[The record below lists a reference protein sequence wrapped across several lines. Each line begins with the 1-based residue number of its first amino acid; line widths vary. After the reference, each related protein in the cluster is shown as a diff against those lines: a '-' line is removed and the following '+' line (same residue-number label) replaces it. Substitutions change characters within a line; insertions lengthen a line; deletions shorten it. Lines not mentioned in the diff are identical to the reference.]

1 MELFDG
7 KYKQEELLGT
17 GAFSEVWKVTYVQT
31 GVTLA
36 MKIYK
41 PGASMDNDGVKMLTH
56 EYALMVN
63 LSHRNLLKPQFFD
76 VCDGRPYLILP
87 YCEKGN
93 INKMIGKL
101 TEEEAWKL
109 LRDTASAL
117 EYLHTRKPPIIHQDI
132 KPANILVADD
142 GTYMLTDFGVST
154 SLKATLSRLS
164 IDEQALMSA
173 GTLAYMDPM
182 KFSRK
187 NLPIM
192 ANDIWSLGA
201 TVFEMLTGEL
211 PFGNSGG
218 LLQKKGAEVPD
229 IPETFSTHLNDVL
242 RSCMDEDPAK
252 RPWASKLYEIAQEAI
267 IHPHS
272 QDQKQPKESKDSVE
286 ISEEK
291 EKQEEL
297 EQNEKPVPET
307 DNLKTGSNS
316 GKKKKKKHKGNNSE
330 SLAND
335 DSNKSEEGEK
345 NDSIGDITPD
355 KSSSNKTYTW
365 WYILAAV
372 AAIAVGAVM
381 AYFM

>member
-36 MKIYK
+36 LKIYK
-41 PGASMDNDGVKMLTH
+41 PGTSMDNDGVKMLAH
-56 EYALMVN
+56 EYALMAN
-63 LSHRNLLKPQFFD
+63 LSHSNLLKPQFFD
-76 VCDGRPYLILP
+76 VCEGRPYLILP

-109 LRDTASAL
+109 LRDAASAL
-117 EYLHTRKPPIIHQDI
+117 DYLHSRKTPIIHQDI

-154 SLKATLSRLS
+154 SLKTTLSRLS
-164 IDEQALMSA
+164 IDDQSLMSA

-229 IPETFSTHLNDVL
+229 LPDNFSSHINDVL
-242 RSCMDEDPAK
+242 RSCLDEDPAK
-252 RPWASKLYEIAQEAI
+252 RPWASKLYDIAQDAIRHPESWNQKPNKDSDDSKGSPTPAPKKKEPEPKPVQEPQPAPEDMNATQLMDGPSPLPIESDPDTPFAKTVSPKSSLLPLIIVAI
-267 IHPHS
+267 IAT
-272 QDQKQPKESKDSVE
+272 
-286 ISEEK
+286 I
-291 EKQEEL
+291 L
-297 EQNEKPVPET
+297 
-307 DNLKTGSNS
+307 G
-316 GKKKKKKHKGNNSE
+316 
-330 SLAND
+330 A
-335 DSNKSEEGEK
+335 
-345 NDSIGDITPD
+345 
-355 KSSSNKTYTW
+355 
-365 WYILAAV
+365 ILAYY
-372 AAIAVGAVM
+372 M
-381 AYFM
+381 

>member
-41 PGASMDNDGVKMLTH
+41 PSTSMDNDGVKMLTH

-63 LSHRNLLKPQFFD
+63 LNHRNLLKPQFFD

-87 YCEKGN
+87 FCEKGN

-109 LRDTASAL
+109 LRDAASAL
-117 EYLHTRKPPIIHQDI
+117 DYLHTRKPPIIHQDI
-132 KPANILVADD
+132 KPANILVTED

-164 IDEQALMSA
+164 IDEQSLMSA

-218 LLQKKGAEVPD
+218 LLQKKGADVPD
-229 IPETFSTHLNDVL
+229 IPEKFSNHLNEVL

-252 RPWASKLYEIAQEAI
+252 RPWASKLYKIACEAI
-267 IHPHS
+267 EHP
-272 QDQKQPKESKDSVE
+272 DSLGG
-286 ISEEK
+286 
-291 EKQEEL
+291 Q
-297 EQNEKPVPET
+297 
-307 DNLKTGSNS
+307 SNS
-316 GKKKKKKHKGNNSE
+316 DNNSVVTDE
-330 SLAND
+330 STPKPSSEMNETQVLS
-335 DSNKSEEGEK
+335 DSLPPLPEP
-345 NDSIGDITPD
+345 TPTD
-355 KSSSNKTYTW
+355 TPPSSSLNTTSTPSKTSFW
-365 WYILAAV
+365 QWAIVV
-372 AAIAVGAVM
+372 AIGIAVGILLA
-381 AYFM
+381 FFS

>member
-36 MKIYK
+36 LKIYK
-41 PGASMDNDGVKMLTH
+41 PNTSMDNDGVKMLTH

-87 YCEKGN
+87 YCDKGN
-93 INKMIGKL
+93 INKMVGKL
-101 TEEEAWKL
+101 TEKEAWKL
-109 LRDTASAL
+109 LRDAASAL
-117 EYLHTRKPPIIHQDI
+117 DYLHTRKPPIIHQDI

-164 IDEQALMSA
+164 IDEQSLMSA

-218 LLQKKGAEVPD
+218 LLQKKGADVPD
-229 IPETFSTHLNDVL
+229 IPEKFSAHLNEVL

-252 RPWASKLYEIAQEAI
+252 RPWASKLYDIAQEAI
-267 IHPHS
+267 RHPELLK
-272 QDQKQPKESKDSVE
+272 QKQSKDNKDL
-286 ISEEK
+286 EK
-291 EKQEEL
+291 KPTPPEP
-297 EQNEKPVPET
+297 PVPENKAESGQT
-307 DNLKTGSNS
+307 PQPPVPDPNIGATQIISTPPSKNDIVEPDTNPATTAHPTASNS
-316 GKKKKKKHKGNNSE
+316 
-330 SLAND
+330 SLL
-335 DSNKSEEGEK
+335 
-345 NDSIGDITPD
+345 P
-355 KSSSNKTYTW
+355 W
-365 WYILAAV
+365 ILAGIIGGAL
-372 AAIAVGAVM
+372 VGILL
-381 AYFM
+381 AYFI

>member
-36 MKIYK
+36 LKIYK
-41 PGASMDNDGVKMLTH
+41 PGTSMDNDGVKMLTH

-101 TEEEAWKL
+101 SEEEAWKL
-109 LRDTASAL
+109 LRDAASAL

-164 IDEQALMSA
+164 IDEQSLMSA

-218 LLQKKGAEVPD
+218 LLQKKGADVPD
-229 IPETFSTHLNDVL
+229 IPEDFSEHLNDVL

-252 RPWASKLYEIAQEAI
+252 RPWASKLYDIANDAVRHPESLSNPPAPEAK
-267 IHPHS
+267 PEPKPAPEPTPQPSTPKGNATVPLS
-272 QDQKQPKESKDSVE
+272 Q
-286 ISEEK
+286 ISE
-291 EKQEEL
+291 
-297 EQNEKPVPET
+297 PEPT
-307 DNLKTGSNS
+307 PTP
-316 GKKKKKKHKGNNSE
+316 
-330 SLAND
+330 
-335 DSNKSEEGEK
+335 
-345 NDSIGDITPD
+345 TPD
-355 KSSSNKTYTW
+355 PIPSGNTKKPTPTSYLPW
-365 WYILAAV
+365 I
-372 AAIAVGAVM
+372 IAGIIGGTLIGVLM
-381 AYFM
+381 ALFL

>member
-1 MELFDG
+1 MELIDG

-17 GAFSEVWKVTYVQT
+17 GAFSEVWKVSYVQT

-41 PGASMDNDGVKMLTH
+41 PNASMDNDGVKMLTH

-63 LSHRNLLKPQFFD
+63 LNHRNLLKPQFFD
-76 VCDGRPYLILP
+76 VYDGRPYLILP
-87 YCEKGN
+87 FCEKGN
-93 INKMIGKL
+93 INNMIGKL

-117 EYLHTRKPPIIHQDI
+117 DYLHTRKPPIIHQDI

-164 IDEQALMSA
+164 IDEQSLMSA

-218 LLQKKGAEVPD
+218 LLQKKGADVPD
-229 IPETFSTHLNDVL
+229 IPDNFSTHLNDTL

-267 IHPHS
+267 RNPESTKKKTTEEIKVKIVEPVS
-272 QDQKQPKESKDSVE
+272 DNIQPDPKSKSRAVPDPYM
-286 ISEEK
+286 EK
-291 EKQEEL
+291 TQL
-297 EQNEKPVPET
+297 IDKPSLET
-307 DNLKTGSNS
+307 DEDPYTT
-316 GKKKKKKHKGNNSE
+316 
-330 SLAND
+330 SLSTTASS
-335 DSNKSEEGEK
+335 DSS
-345 NDSIGDITPD
+345 
-355 KSSSNKTYTW
+355 KSSILPW
-365 WYILAAV
+365 ILAV
-372 AAIAVGAVM
+372 IISGTLVGVLL
-381 AYFM
+381 AYFI

>member
-1 MELFDG
+1 MELIDG

-41 PGASMDNDGVKMLTH
+41 PNASMDNDGVKMLTH

-63 LSHRNLLKPQFFD
+63 LNHRNLLKPQFFD
-76 VCDGRPYLILP
+76 VYDGRPYLILP
-87 YCEKGN
+87 FCEKGN
-93 INKMIGKL
+93 INNMIGKL
-101 TEEEAWKL
+101 TEDEAWKL

-117 EYLHTRKPPIIHQDI
+117 DYLHTRKPPIIHQDI

-164 IDEQALMSA
+164 IDEQSLMSA

-229 IPETFSTHLNDVL
+229 IPDTFSAHLNDVL

-252 RPWASKLYEIAQEAI
+252 RPWASKLHEIAREAI
-267 IHPHS
+267 LHPEVRNKKTVEEVQVIDLKPAS
-272 QDQKQPKESKDSVE
+272 DNIQPGTEPISRPTPDPDMEKTQLIDNQPSVIYNDHYTNSLSTTASSES
-286 ISEEK
+286 
-291 EKQEEL
+291 
-297 EQNEKPVPET
+297 
-307 DNLKTGSNS
+307 SNS
-316 GKKKKKKHKGNNSE
+316 LVWPWIITGI
-330 SLAND
+330 
-335 DSNKSEEGEK
+335 
-345 NDSIGDITPD
+345 IGGT
-355 KSSSNKTYTW
+355 
-365 WYILAAV
+365 L
-372 AAIAVGAVM
+372 VGVLL
-381 AYFM
+381 AYFI

>member
-7 KYKQEELLGT
+7 KYKQEELLGM

-41 PGASMDNDGVKMLTH
+41 PSTSMDNDGVKMLTH

-63 LSHRNLLKPQFFD
+63 LNHRNLLKPQFFD

-101 TEEEAWKL
+101 TEKEAWKL
-109 LRDTASAL
+109 LRDAASAL

-142 GTYMLTDFGVST
+142 GTYMLTDFGVSN

-164 IDEQALMSA
+164 IDEQSLMSA

-218 LLQKKGAEVPD
+218 LLQKKGADVPD
-229 IPETFSTHLNDVL
+229 IPEKFSERLNDVL

-252 RPWASKLYEIAQEAI
+252 RPWASKLYDIAQEAVR
-267 IHPHS
+267 HP
-272 QDQKQPKESKDSVE
+272 ESLTKKPNKDNKV
-286 ISEEK
+286 IEK
-291 EKQEEL
+291 EPIQQKSPVLTPPSHEKS
-297 EQNEKPVPET
+297 EQKIQPPVPNPDMEATQLISTPPSKT
-307 DNLKTGSNS
+307 DIVEPDTNPATTAPPTASNS
-316 GKKKKKKHKGNNSE
+316 
-330 SLAND
+330 SLLPW
-335 DSNKSEEGEK
+335 
-345 NDSIGDITPD
+345 IITGII
-355 KSSSNKTYTW
+355 SGALVG
-365 WYILAAV
+365 ILL
-372 AAIAVGAVM
+372 
-381 AYFM
+381 AYYM

>member
-1 MELFDG
+1 MELIDG

-41 PGASMDNDGVKMLTH
+41 PNASMDNDGVKMLTH

-63 LSHRNLLKPQFFD
+63 LNHRNLLKPQFFD
-76 VCDGRPYLILP
+76 VYEGRPYLILP
-87 YCEKGN
+87 FCEKGN
-93 INKMIGKL
+93 INNMIGKL

-117 EYLHTRKPPIIHQDI
+117 DYLHTRKPPIIHQDI

-218 LLQKKGAEVPD
+218 LLQKKGADVPD
-229 IPETFSTHLNDVL
+229 IPDNFSIHLNDVL

-267 IHPHS
+267 RHPDS
-272 QDQKQPKESKDSVE
+272 INKKTTERIKVIDGEPPSKPIPDPDIDIPDPEIDVKKTQLIDDLPPKVDNELDKDSL
-286 ISEEK
+286 S
-291 EKQEEL
+291 
-297 EQNEKPVPET
+297 T
-307 DNLKTGSNS
+307 TASS
-316 GKKKKKKHKGNNSE
+316 
-330 SLAND
+330 
-335 DSNKSEEGEK
+335 DSS
-345 NDSIGDITPD
+345 
-355 KSSSNKTYTW
+355 KSSVFPW
-365 WYILAAV
+365 ILAGIVSGAL
-372 AAIAVGAVM
+372 VGVLL

>member
-1 MELFDG
+1 MELIDG

-41 PGASMDNDGVKMLTH
+41 PNASMDNDGVKMLTH

-63 LSHRNLLKPQFFD
+63 LNHRNLLKPQFFD
-76 VCDGRPYLILP
+76 VYDGRPYLILP
-87 YCEKGN
+87 FCEKGN
-93 INKMIGKL
+93 INNMIGKL
-101 TEEEAWKL
+101 TEDEAWKL

-117 EYLHTRKPPIIHQDI
+117 DYLHTRKPPIIHQDI

-164 IDEQALMSA
+164 IDEESLLSA

-218 LLQKKGAEVPD
+218 LLQKKGADVPD
-229 IPETFSTHLNDVL
+229 IPDNFSVHLNDIL

-252 RPWASKLYEIAQEAI
+252 RPWASKLHEIAREAI
-267 IHPHS
+267 LHPEVRN
-272 QDQKQPKESKDSVE
+272 KK
-286 ISEEK
+286 ISEEG
-291 EKQEEL
+291 QV
-297 EQNEKPVPET
+297 NNVKPAS
-307 DNLKTGSNS
+307 DNNIQPGVEPISRTAPDPDMGKTQLINNHAPLSDSQPPIADSGSY
-316 GKKKKKKHKGNNSE
+316 
-330 SLAND
+330 
-335 DSNKSEEGEK
+335 
-345 NDSIGDITPD
+345 
-355 KSSSNKTYTW
+355 SSSLSTTASSDSSKSLVW
-365 WYILAAV
+365 PWIV
-372 AAIAVGAVM
+372 AGIIGGTLVGVM
-381 AYFM
+381 LAYFI

>member
-1 MELFDG
+1 
-7 KYKQEELLGT
+7 
-17 GAFSEVWKVTYVQT
+17 
-31 GVTLA
+31 
-36 MKIYK
+36 
-41 PGASMDNDGVKMLTH
+41 MDNDGVKMLTH

-93 INKMIGKL
+93 INKMVGKL

-109 LRDTASAL
+109 LRDAASAL
-117 EYLHTRKPPIIHQDI
+117 DYLHTRKPPIIHQDI

-164 IDEQALMSA
+164 IDEQSLMSA

-229 IPETFSTHLNDVL
+229 IPETFSAHLNDVL

-252 RPWASKLYEIAQEAI
+252 RPWASKLYEIAQEAVR
-267 IHPHS
+267 HPES
-272 QDQKQPKESKDSVE
+272 LKKEPAKE
-286 ISEEK
+286 IKVSEK
-291 EKQEEL
+291 EPTPPVAPTKKDKKPKSKQEPPR
-297 EQNEKPVPET
+297 PVPEPDMNAT
-307 DNLKTGSNS
+307 QLLEPQTSQKDDTIEADTNPGTTNPQTPSNS
-316 GKKKKKKHKGNNSE
+316 SF
-330 SLAND
+330 L
-335 DSNKSEEGEK
+335 
-345 NDSIGDITPD
+345 P
-355 KSSSNKTYTW
+355 W
-365 WYILAAV
+365 ILAGIIGGAL
-372 AAIAVGAVM
+372 VGILL
-381 AYFM
+381 AYFV